1 MREERKD
8 DYMKIKT
15 LISSCLVG
23 MVVLFLVHQFG
34 EAQPLANGPTSNIGV
49 VNIEKALQ
57 NCQAT
62 AKFKERAE
70 TEKREMDAE
79 EKKLSDDIDSLRGT
93 LQALVPNSP
102 DWLAQYK
109 DMLKKESELKS
120 LKELNPQ
127 IRAMRAHQW
136 TEKLYPEILRIT
148 KELAVQKGLAIVL
161 SVEEPQLP
169 TQRYEELVMTLRTHK
184 VLYTGG
190 CVDLT
195 NEIIVELDKTKS
207 LLVN

>member
-1 MREERKD
+1 
-8 DYMKIKT
+8 MKIKT
-15 LISSCLVG
+15 LISGCLVG
-23 MVVLFLVHQFG
+23 MIVLFLVHQFG
-34 EAQPLANGPTSNIGV
+34 EAQPLANGPASTIGV
-49 VNIEKALQ
+49 VNIEKSLQ

-70 TEKREMDAE
+70 AERREMDAE
-79 EKKLSDDIDSLRGT
+79 EKKLSDNIDSLRGT
-93 LQALVPNSP
+93 LQALVPNSA

-109 DMLKKESELKS
+109 EMLHKENELKA

-136 TEKLYPEILRIT
+136 TERLYPEIMRIT
-148 KELAVQKGLAIVL
+148 KELAAQKGLALVL
-161 SVEEPQLP
+161 TVEEPQLP

-195 NEIIVELDKTKS
+195 NEIIVELDKTNS

>member
-1 MREERKD
+1 
-8 DYMKIKT
+8 
-15 LISSCLVG
+15 
-23 MVVLFLVHQFG
+23 MVVLFLVHPFG
-34 EAQPLANGPTSNIGV
+34 EAQPLANEPTSNIGV
-49 VNIEKALQ
+49 ISIEKALQ

-62 AKFKERAE
+62 AKFKERTE
-70 TEKREMDAE
+70 TENSEMKAE

-93 LQALVPNSP
+93 LQALVPNSA

-109 DMLKKESELKS
+109 DMVKKESELKG

-136 TEKLYPEILRIT
+136 TERLYPEILRIT
-148 KELAVQKGLAIVL
+148 KELAAKKNLALVL
-161 SVEEPQLP
+161 TVEQPEFP

-195 NEIIVELDKTKS
+195 NEVIVELDKNNS

>member
-1 MREERKD
+1 
-8 DYMKIKT
+8 MKIKT
-15 LISSCLVG
+15 LISGCLAG

-34 EAQPLANGPTSNIGV
+34 EAQPLANAPALNIGV
-49 VNIEKALQ
+49 VSIQKALQ

-70 TEKREMDAE
+70 TEGREMNAE
-79 EKKLSDDIDSLRGT
+79 EKKISDNIDSLRGT
-93 LQALVPNSP
+93 LQALVPNSA

-109 DMLKKESELKS
+109 EMLHNENELKA

-127 IRAMRAHQW
+127 IRAMRAKQW
-136 TEKLYPEILRIT
+136 TERLYPEILRVT
-148 KELAVQKGLAIVL
+148 KELAAKKGLALVL
-161 SVEEPQLP
+161 TVEEPQLP
-169 TQRYEELVMTLRTHK
+169 TQRYEELVMTISTHK
-184 VLYTGG
+184 VLYSGG

-195 NEIIVELDKTKS
+195 NEVIVELDKIKS

>member
-1 MREERKD
+1 
-8 DYMKIKT
+8 MKIKT
-15 LISSCLVG
+15 LISGCLVG

-34 EAQPLANGPTSNIGV
+34 EAQPLANGPASNIGV

-62 AKFKERAE
+62 SKFKEKAE
-70 TEKREMDAE
+70 AEKREMDAE
-79 EKKLSDDIDSLRGT
+79 EEKLSGDIESLRGS
-93 LQALVPNSP
+93 LQALVPNSA

-109 DMLKKESELKS
+109 DMVKKESELKS

-127 IRAMRAHQW
+127 VRAMRAHQW

-148 KELAVQKGLAIVL
+148 KELAAKKGLALVL
-161 SVEEPQLP
+161 TVEEPLLP

-195 NEIIVELDKTKS
+195 NEIIVELDKTNS

>member
-1 MREERKD
+1 
-8 DYMKIKT
+8 
-15 LISSCLVG
+15 

-34 EAQPLANGPTSNIGV
+34 EAQPLASGPASNIGV
-49 VNIEKALQ
+49 VSIEKALQ

-62 AKFKERAE
+62 AKFKERGE
-70 TEKREMDAE
+70 TERREMEAE
-79 EKKLSDDIDSLRGT
+79 EKKLSGDIESLRGS
-93 LQALVPNSP
+93 LQALVPNSA

-109 DMLKKESELKS
+109 DMVKKESELDA
-120 LKELNPQ
+120 LKKMNPQ
-127 IRAMRAHQW
+127 VRAMRAHQW
-136 TEKLYPEILRIT
+136 TEKLYPEILRIA
-148 KELAVQKGLAIVL
+148 KELAAQKGLALVL

-195 NEIIVELDKTKS
+195 NEIIVELDKTNS

>member
-1 MREERKD
+1 
-8 DYMKIKT
+8 MKIKT
-15 LISSCLVG
+15 LLSSCLIG
-23 MVVLFLVHQFG
+23 LVVLFLVHQFSK
-34 EAQPLANGPTSNIGV
+34 AQPLANDPASNIGV

-62 AKFKERAE
+62 AKFKERTD
-70 TEKREMDAE
+70 TERREMEAE
-79 EKKLSDDIDSLRGT
+79 EKKLSDDIDALRGT
-93 LQALVPNSP
+93 LQALVPNSA

-109 DMLKKESELKS
+109 VMVKKESELKA

-127 IRAMRAHQW
+127 VRAMRAHQW
-136 TEKLYPEILRIT
+136 TERLYPEILRVT
-148 KELAVQKGLAIVL
+148 KELAVKKGLALVL
-161 SVEEPQLP
+161 SVEEPPLP

-195 NEIIVELDKTKS
+195 NEIIVELDKNNS
-207 LLVN
+207 LLQN